1 MKIEGTV
8 SLVTGGASGIGRA
21 VCRSLLRRGAKVVF
35 LDLNETACEETQKIF
50 DTDYP
55 GQAKFV
61 LCDVTSHDQLE
72 GIVDERDWERTLG
85 VNLNAV
91 IRGTFLGIELMK
103 NGVIIN
109 VSSTGGIHPISACP
123 VYCASKFGVVGFTRS
138 VAPPAFNKKG
148 IPVNCVCP
156 GNTDTNI
163 SKAVENLE
171 LTKKQEEL
179 VSNAPKQRPEVVA
192 QCIVD
197 LIEDES
203 EKGAVVKV
211 TQEDGVE
218 YLNYNDIVI

>member
-1 MKIEGTV
+1 
-8 SLVTGGASGIGRA
+8 
-21 VCRSLLRRGAKVVF
+21 
-35 LDLNETACEETQKIF
+35 
-50 DTDYP
+50 
-55 GQAKFV
+55 
-61 LCDVTSHDQLE
+61 
-72 GIVDERDWERTLG
+72 
-85 VNLNAV
+85 
-91 IRGTFLGIELMK
+91 MK

-148 IPVNCVCP
+148 IRVNCVCP

-163 SKAVENLE
+163 SKAVENLK